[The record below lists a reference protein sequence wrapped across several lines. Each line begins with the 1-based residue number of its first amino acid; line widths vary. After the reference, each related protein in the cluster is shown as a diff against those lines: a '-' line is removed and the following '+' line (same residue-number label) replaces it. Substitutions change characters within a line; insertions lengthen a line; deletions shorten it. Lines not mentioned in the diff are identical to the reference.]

1 MTLIGLMQKPPLMIS
16 SLLHYA
22 AAFHG
27 GVEIVSRT
35 VEGPIHRTT
44 YAESLSRAGRLANAL
59 TRLGMKPGDR
69 VATLAWN
76 TYRHF
81 EMFYGVSGMGSVLHT
96 VNPRLFEEQISYIVN
111 HAHDRLLFLDISFLP
126 LVERLASTLTTI
138 ERFVVLCD
146 RASMPAS
153 ALRDMA
159 CYEDLLAAEPE
170 TFEWPAFDEET
181 ASSLCYTS
189 GTTGDPKG
197 VLYSHRSTVLHALG
211 AAQKGAMN
219 LGSEDCILPIAPMYH
234 ANAWAIPYIAPM
246 VGAKMVLPGPRMD
259 PASLLEL
266 INEEA
271 VTFACAVPT
280 VWTTMLEH
288 LQATGQRFRAL
299 ERATIGGSAVPQAM
313 LDTFRE
319 KYGVSVL
326 QIWGMT
332 ETSPLGVMATATAAV
347 NRLPA
352 EERRAQLSKQGRVL
366 YGLDVKIVDRNGAP
380 APRDGETA
388 GDLRVRGPWAAKCYY
403 RREHEAVL
411 DEAGWFPTGDV
422 ATWDAY
428 GYVKITDRT
437 KDVIKSG
444 GEWISS
450 IELENAAASHPKVS
464 QAAVIG
470 VHHPKWEERP
480 LMLIVPVKDAH
491 VTAEDILAFLR
502 GKVAAW
508 QLPDAIHFLPE
519 LPLTATG
526 KIKKTALREM
536 YKDFSY
542 GLAHGSD
549 KEKET

>member
-1 MTLIGLMQKPPLMIS
+1 MTLTGLMQNAPLMIS
-16 SLLHYA
+16 SLLRYA
-22 AAFHG
+22 GEFHG
-27 GVEIVSRT
+27 GVEIVTRT
-35 VEGPIHRTT
+35 VEGPIHHTT
-44 YAESLSRAGRLANAL
+44 YAESLARAGRLANAL

-81 EMFYGVSGMGSVLHT
+81 EMFYGVSGMGAVLHT
-96 VNPRLFEEQISYIVN
+96 VNPRLFEDQIRYIVN
-111 HAHDRLLFLDISFLP
+111 HAEDRLLFLDVSFLP
-126 LVERLASTLTTI
+126 LVERLADALKPI
-138 ERFVVLCD
+138 EHFVVLSG
-146 RASMPAS
+146 RASIPAS
-153 ALRDMA
+153 PLRNLV
-159 CYEDLLAAEPE
+159 CYEDLLSDEPAA
-170 TFEWPAFDEET
+170 FDWPTFDEET

-197 VLYSHRSTVLHALG
+197 VIYSHRSTILHALG

-234 ANAWAIPYIAPM
+234 ANAWAMPYIAPM
-246 VGAKMVLPGPRMD
+246 VGAKLVLPGPKMD

-288 LQATGQRFRAL
+288 LQTTGQRFRAL
-299 ERATIGGSAVPQAM
+299 ERTTIGGSAVPRAM

-332 ETSPLGVMATATAAV
+332 ETSPLGVMATATRAV
-347 NRLPA
+347 NQLPPD
-352 EERRAQLSKQGRVL
+352 ERRAQLSKQGRAL
-366 YGLDVKIVDRNGAP
+366 YGLEIKIVDKNGAL

-388 GDLRVRGPWAAKCYY
+388 GDLWVRGPWAARCYY
-403 RREHEAVL
+403 RREHEAML

-422 ATWDAY
+422 AAWDAH
-428 GYVKITDRT
+428 GYMKITDRT

-450 IELENAAASHPKVS
+450 IELENAAAGHPKIS

-470 VHHPKWEERP
+470 VYHPKWEERP
-480 LMLIVPVKDAH
+480 LMLIVPVKNAQ
-491 VTAEDILAFLR
+491 VTEEEILAFLR
-502 GKVAAW
+502 GKIAAW
-508 QLPDAIHFLPE
+508 QLPDEVHFLSE

-526 KIKKTALREM
+526 KIKKVALREM
-536 YKDFSY
+536 YKDFSF
-542 GLAHGSD
+542 GRPHRAGND
-549 KEKET
+549 KET